1 MMTLTISTAIRFVC
15 FTIPLLATQFL
26 AAAQNGFTDADVAA
40 IQTFLRANFGN
51 TNVGMVIGLVEA
63 DHAA

>member
-1 MMTLTISTAIRFVC
+1 MMTLTISTTIRFAC
-15 FTIPLLATQFL
+15 FAMLLWATQFL
-26 AAAQNGFTDADVAA
+26 AAAQNGFTDADVDA
-40 IQTFLRANFGN
+40 IQVFLRANFSN